1 MGKTV
6 SKRTIIRR
14 VTAVLLVVTAVLLIC
29 LPPAT
34 AEALTE
40 RGDFSM
46 EGSVIAGYSGNAAD
60 LSIPGTVTAIGKE
73 AFSSCDSLV
82 TVTIPDSVRT
92 IDFAAFEN
100 CKNLQRVFIPESVR
114 TIGSSAFSGCENLR
128 EINIPSRVSQ
138 IGSAAFARCTSL
150 GSVSVASGNEYYA
163 CTDGVLYSKDGKRLV
178 QYLAGRTLSTYAM
191 PSKVEEIEE
200 YAFWGANLLTS
211 ISISGRVKEIPEY
224 AFDNCSGLTTVV
236 IPPSVTALQ
245 AYSFG
250 DCTNLQSIVIPTS
263 VGYIDDKAFYCSD
276 NAEIQFTDAPVAPQT
291 QGLEGSENSAGS
303 EGTGQVSENAVT
315 DSEVSSD
322 EDSSTSQGYST
333 DYTENVLPGELG
345 SAKIVGGEAL
355 FLMPHDMPVK
365 GFAIDEAEVEDSISA
380 SGGNTTFSSDEFDMI
395 DGTLSHYAG
404 TDAEVKA
411 PAGIHAIGDRVFYK
425 NDVLNGITLPETVT
439 EIGDFAFARSALN
452 RIRIPK
458 GCEYIGYAAFY
469 HCNELTD
476 VSIPDSVQMIELGAF
491 DGSLWLDNWKNT
503 PDGNNYL
510 IAGDGILLG
519 YKGEGGNITIPDG
532 VKKIGAGCFEGN
544 ASITGVT
551 LPASLSLVGEDAFN
565 GCAALTGIELPEGL
579 QTIEDR
585 AFKNT
590 ALTAVRIP
598 STVSEIGLGAF
609 DTTGGADS
617 ASLQL
622 VVFAGDD
629 LPDITSKPT
638 AARLSAQNLR
648 SRAFE
653 GVENAIVNPSCDLN
667 SGTVFDTDQY
677 GFRGQIYCITGMASE
692 TGSGT
697 GTLELQLATKEPSE
711 TTGVV
716 SISQQVMADG
726 NTYMMTGVREQAF
739 APYENCEEWSGRHL
753 TGITIDGNA
762 SEDLNALL
770 SGISFSQ
777 APGNVNEDLSEDT
790 AITVSLNPSGFR
802 EADTAKASAKIPGNT
817 EPYFL
822 TIREDETIREKLNL
836 AFYNYYG
843 QVGDISMVPLNISM
857 TDRTGT
863 IAIEKLATGKM
874 EVILPVPVRFIGMQD
889 LKAGAV
895 NTNGALEEL
904 STEPLTVDGTDCLR
918 FVVSHLSPYAV
929 YKIRTD
935 APAAGQSAAND
946 TAGTDETAVVETQIE
961 SENLAGNQ
969 AAGIVRTL
977 NRKVGSIEAKWFVI
991 VILLSVA
998 AILVL
1003 WKDKRKDKK
1012 GYR

>member
-1 MGKTV
+1 MRKTV

-14 VTAVLLVVTAVLLIC
+14 VIAVLLAVTAVILIC
-29 LPPAT
+29 LPPAD

-46 EGSVIAGYSGNAAD
+46 DGSTIAGYSGNAVD
-60 LSIPGTVTAIGKE
+60 LSIPDTVTAIGKD

-92 IDFAAFEN
+92 IDYAAFEN
-100 CKNLQRVFIPESVR
+100 CKNLQKIFIPESVK

-128 EINIPSRVSQ
+128 EINIPSKVSK

-150 GSVSVASGNEYYA
+150 GSISVSSGNEYYA
-163 CTDGVLYSKDGKRLV
+163 CADGVLYSKDGKKLV

-191 PSKVEEIEE
+191 PSSVEEIEE

-211 ISISGRVKEIPEY
+211 VSISGRVKKIPEY

-276 NAEIQFTDAPVAPQT
+276 DVEIQFTDAPVVSQTPDT
-291 QGLEGSENSAGS
+291 QGVSGNEVVSGNSVIESEDPSDDGS
-303 EGTGQVSENAVT
+303 TM
-315 DSEVSSD
+315 
-322 EDSSTSQGYST
+322 QGYST

-345 SAKIVGGEAL
+345 SAKIVGGSAVL
-355 FLMPHDMPVK
+355 LMSSDMPVK

-395 DGTLSHYAG
+395 DGTLAHYGG
-404 TDAEVKA
+404 TDAEVDV
-411 PAGIHAIGDRVFYK
+411 PAGVNAIGDRVFYK
-425 NDVLNGITLPETVT
+425 NDTIQRITLPDTVT
-439 EIGDFAFARSALN
+439 EIGDFAFARSSLT
-452 RIRIPK
+452 RVRIPE
-458 GCEYIGYAAFY
+458 GTEYIGYAAFY

-503 PDGNNYL
+503 EDGNNFL
-510 IAGDGILLG
+510 IFGDGILLG

-544 ASITGVT
+544 TSITGVT
-551 LPASLSLVGEDAFN
+551 LPASLTMVGEDAFN
-565 GCAALTGIELPEGL
+565 GCSGLNAVQLPEGVE
-579 QTIEDR
+579 TIEDR

-590 ALTAVRIP
+590 ALAAVRIP

-609 DTTGGADS
+609 DTTGGTDGTGTTPP
-617 ASLQL
+617 LQL

-629 LPDITSKPT
+629 LPDIGSKPT

-667 SGTVFDTDQY
+667 SGTVLKTDHY
-677 GFRGQIYCITGMASE
+677 GFRGQIYCITAMASE
-692 TGSGT
+692 NGA

-716 SISQQVMADG
+716 SIAQQVMIDG
-726 NTYMMTGVREQAF
+726 NKYMMTGVREQAF
-739 APYENCEEWSGRHL
+739 APYESCEEWSGRRL

-770 SGISFSQ
+770 SGISFSNT
-777 APGNVNEDLSEDT
+777 PGSIEDDRTEDT
-790 AITVSLNPSGFR
+790 AIMVRLNPAGFQ
-802 EADTAKASAKIPGNT
+802 EADTIKASAKIPGSV
-817 EPYFL
+817 EPYL
-822 TIREDETIREKLNL
+822 LNISEDEAIREKLNL

-843 QVGDISMVPLNISM
+843 QVGDITMVPLSISM
-857 TDRTGT
+857 TDQTGN
-863 IAIEKLATGKM
+863 IAIEKLATGKL
-874 EVILPVPVRFIGMQD
+874 EVIIPVPSRFIGMQD
-889 LKAGAV
+889 LKVGAV
-895 NTNGALEEL
+895 DTNGALEEL
-904 STEPLTVDGTDCLR
+904 STEYLTVDGTECLR
-918 FVVSHLSPYAV
+918 FVASHLSPYAV
-929 YKIRTD
+929 YKIQTAVPQAVQNTTD
-935 APAAGQSAAND
+935 G
-946 TAGTDETAVVETQIE
+946 TGEIAGTAVIETQIE
-961 SENLAGNQ
+961 SESLAGNQ
-969 AAGIVRTL
+969 VAGIVKTL
-977 NRKVGSIEAKWFVI
+977 NRRVGSIEAKWFVI
-991 VILLSVA
+991 VILLSAA
-998 AILVL
+998 AILTL
-1003 WKDKRKDKK
+1003 WKDKK